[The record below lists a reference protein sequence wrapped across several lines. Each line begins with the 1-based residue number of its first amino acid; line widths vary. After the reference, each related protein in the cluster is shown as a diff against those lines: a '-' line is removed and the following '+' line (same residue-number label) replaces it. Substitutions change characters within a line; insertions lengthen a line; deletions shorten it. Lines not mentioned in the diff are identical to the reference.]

1 MNIRCLYSYIESNV
15 RALTDLGLILVGCLL
30 YNKSLL
36 SIPNFVIIYNYQAKV
51 KNLLIGIVKIAEY
64 NKKFNIAANRVYEVI
79 ENDKFAKEQF
89 GNIKKDKLKGSIK
102 FVNVS
107 FSYDTEEILKKMNFT
122 INPNEKIVFVGKSG
136 AGKSTIFNLITNL
149 YQVSNDDLI

>member
-1 MNIRCLYSYIESNV
+1 MNIRRLYSYVESNV
-15 RALTDLGLILVGCLL
+15 IALTDLGLILVGCLL

-36 SIPNFVIIYNYQAKV
+36 SISNFVIIYNYQAKV

-89 GNIKKDKLKGSIK
+89 GNIKKDKLDG
-102 FVNVS
+102 
-107 FSYDTEEILKKMNFT
+107 
-122 INPNEKIVFVGKSG
+122 P
-136 AGKSTIFNLITNL
+136 
-149 YQVSNDDLI
+149 